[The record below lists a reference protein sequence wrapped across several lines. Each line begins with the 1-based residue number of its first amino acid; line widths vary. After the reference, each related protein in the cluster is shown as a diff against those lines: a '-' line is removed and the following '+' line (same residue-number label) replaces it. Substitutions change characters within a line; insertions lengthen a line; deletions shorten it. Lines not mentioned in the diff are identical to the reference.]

1 MSATLRLHD
10 TMQRDLVE
18 ISPGP
23 DGILRFYSCGP
34 TVHDFA
40 HVGNQRLFTFQD
52 VLKRVMT
59 SRGLNVRSAMNVTD
73 IDDKIIDKARAR
85 GIDVTDPARLPEY
98 TAEYEKAFF
107 DDLATLRIRPAD
119 AHPRATEFVPQM
131 VEMTAKL
138 LERGHAYVSDGSV
151 YFAVASLPGYG
162 KLSHLD
168 KQEIQS
174 GARVDADEY
183 EKNDARD
190 FVLWKAWKPGEP
202 RWESPWGPG
211 RPGWHLECSVMAMQC
226 LGSETIDLHVGGED
240 LVFPHHEN
248 EIAQSEGTT
257 GKTFCRAWVH
267 LAHLRVDG
275 QKMSKSL
282 GNFYTLR
289 DLIAK
294 GFDPVGIRYFLA
306 SVHYRAPL
314 NLTFEGLRAS
324 EAAVAR
330 LNEFARLLATARA
343 SAIDDASF
351 VKQLTAASSEIDDAL
366 ADDLNTSGA
375 LGVLF
380 GVVRDANAAL
390 ASGGMSE
397 AALGAARSIVA
408 KADAIFAFLPPQGL
422 GVSRI
427 VRDVAGQPYEVTGTG
442 DVPLEILEKVV
453 GRQSA
458 RKSKDFA
465 TADALRDELGRGGFI
480 VEDVAGGARVRRGD
494 G

>member
-1 MSATLRLHD
+1 MSAAFRLHD
-10 TMQRDLVE
+10 TMRRELVE
-18 ISPGP
+18 VSPGP

-59 SRGLNVRSAMNVTD
+59 ARGMNVRSAMNVTD
-73 IDDKIIDKARAR
+73 IDDKIIEKARAR
-85 GIDVTDPARLPEY
+85 GIDVTDPARLPDY

-107 DDLATLRIRPAD
+107 DDLDALRIRRSD

-138 LERGHAYVSDGSV
+138 VERGHAYVSDGSV
-151 YFAVASLPGYG
+151 YFAVASLPSYG
-162 KLSHLD
+162 RLAHLD
-168 KQEIQS
+168 KQDIQS
-174 GARVDADEY
+174 GARIDTDEY
-183 EKNDARD
+183 EKNDVRD

-211 RPGWHLECSVMAMQC
+211 RPGWHLECSVMAMEC
-226 LGSETIDLHVGGED
+226 LGAKTIDLHVGGED

-257 GKTFCRAWVH
+257 GVTFCRAWVH

-275 QKMSKSL
+275 QKMSKRL

-289 DLIAK
+289 DLVAK

-314 NLTFEGLRAS
+314 NLTFDGLRAA

-330 LNEFARLLATARA
+330 LNEFARLLATARPVTQ
-343 SAIDDASF
+343 DDARL
-351 VKQLTAASSEIDDAL
+351 VTTLTAAAAELDDAL

-375 LGVLF
+375 LGTLF

-397 AALGAARSIVA
+397 KSLSAARAILA
-408 KADAIFAFLPPQGL
+408 KADAVFAFLPLQGL

-427 VRDVAGQPYEVTGTG
+427 VREVAGAPYEVTGTG
-442 DVPLEILEKVV
+442 DVPLEILEKVA
-453 GRQSA
+453 GRQAA
-458 RKSKDFA
+458 RKARDFA
-465 TADALRDELGRGGFI
+465 TADALRDELGRGGWI
-480 VEDVAGGARVRRGD
+480 VEDVAGGARVRKAEA
-494 G
+494 